1 MREGGGQEGGG
12 RDGDPAEAWNREAGI
27 VRGVLALKE
36 TGNAAFGA
44 RELPAAIAAYEEA
57 IRTLGPTAG
66 SAPLHSNLAAALVG
80 YKPCMTEIYILG
92 TCSIRA
98 HHG

>member
-1 MREGGGQEGGG
+1 MREGGGQGGGG
-12 RDGDPAEAWNREAGI
+12 RDADPGEAWNREAQI

-80 YKPCMTEIYILG
+80 SL
-92 TCSIRA
+92 SNSA
-98 HHG
+98 S